1 MRIKP
6 ATFIFN
12 KSLPKS
18 IIKFD
23 IMKWPPL
30 LLLIF
35 IFLLT
40 QDCLSQQS
48 FLFLKKHGHKKRT
61 WVEGDIIRLRLVN
74 DDVLEGRI
82 LLLRNDSIFINDLA
96 FRTGDVRQVLLK
108 RKEKKPFP
116 VDAVQMLYITGGVAL
131 ATIGMKASGWETTGR
146 ALLYSSIIGYGPILI
161 TAISRNL
168 NLRRKHFD
176 IGKKFRLQVLDF
188 YVPQKSDKR
197 AF

>member
-6 ATFIFN
+6 ASFIFN
-12 KSLPKS
+12 KSLPES

-35 IFLLT
+35 ILLLT

-48 FLFLKKHGHKKRT
+48 FLFLKKNGHKKRT

-82 LLLRNDSIFINDLA
+82 LLLRNDSIFINGLV

-116 VDAVQMLYITGGVAL
+116 VDGMQMLYITGGVAL
-131 ATIGMKASGWETTGR
+131 ATIGMTASGWEPAGR
-146 ALLYSSIIGYGPILI
+146 ALLYSSIIGYGPILL
-161 TAISRNL
+161 TAMYRNL

-188 YVPQKSDKR
+188 YLPVQSDKR